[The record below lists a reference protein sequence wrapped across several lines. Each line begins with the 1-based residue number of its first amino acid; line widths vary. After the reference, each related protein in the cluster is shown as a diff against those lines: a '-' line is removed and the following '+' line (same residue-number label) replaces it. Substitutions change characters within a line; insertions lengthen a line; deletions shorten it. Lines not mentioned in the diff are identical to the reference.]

1 MRARGGAGVSD
12 ARPHPRV
19 LELPRDDDGLA
30 TTPQARRRLRELLP
44 AFLGDLTEDA
54 GAERLVVALDGGVDT
69 AVAATLAAEA
79 VGPDRVVGLVMP
91 VHKSHEVAA
100 REAEA
105 FASALGIDARR
116 CNIRP
121 ILGAFREVLGT
132 VAEDPEDV
140 VALASAQERFRMACA
155 YYLSNTENGLVV
167 GTVDRTDRL
176 LGATAKYGDGG
187 ADCQLLGDL
196 YRTEVRSL
204 ARGLDLP
211 EAFTDDSGRGGF
223 EAGFGEGGD
232 LDVDDRTLDRVLR
245 RCIDEGY
252 SPEATA
258 DRVGVDPRVVQRVL
272 RWCRSTRHKRHTPPK
287 PSMSG

>member
-1 MRARGGAGVSD
+1 
-12 ARPHPRV
+12 V
-19 LELPRDDDGLA
+19 LELPRDDGGLA
-30 TTPQARRRLRELLP
+30 TTPRARRRLRELLP
-44 AFLGDLTEDA
+44 AFLGDLCEDA
-54 GAERLVVALDGGVDT
+54 GTERLVVGLDGGVDT

-79 VGPDRVVGLVMP
+79 VGPDRVIGLVMP

-100 REAEA
+100 REAET

-116 CNIRP
+116 CTIRP
-121 ILGAFREVLGT
+121 ILGAFQEVLGT
-132 VAEDPEDV
+132 VAENPGDV

-176 LGATAKYGDGG
+176 LGTTTKYGDSG

-196 YRTEVRSL
+196 YRTEVRAL
-204 ARGLDLP
+204 ARSLDLP
-211 EAFTDDSGRGGF
+211 EAFTGEAPRGGF
-223 EAGFGEGGD
+223 EAGTGD
-232 LDVDDRTLDRVLR
+232 GTGPDIDDHTLDRVLR
-245 RCIDEGY
+245 HCIDEGY

-287 PSMSG
+287 PSMYD